1 MLQQF
6 SCACFWAKAHT
17 FELLYAH
24 IKNYRPYCL
33 LRTLGVQ
40 AGNNFQS
47 GGQTGHQV
55 QGGSNKV
62 LQIQKITFPPN
73 EVIFHFVWVT
83 AGNVSSIGRLHYTFY
98 VLFYF
103 ILFAVDIIIFDPNN
117 LLSFQWLLAQSV
129 RALESFK
136 ADVGCSS
143 PSRSKTDNRLQNIQ
157 MVDYCRVNI
166 GKNLLVNRLTI
177 LNNQINYEWLNLS
190 YDAFKLRCKNIL
202 LIFWLRLFDL

>member
-1 MLQQF
+1 MLTCCN
-6 SCACFWAKAHT
+6 SLVAPA
-17 FELLYAH
+17 FEQKRTPL
-24 IKNYRPYCL
+24 NYYM
-33 LRTLGVQ
+33 RTLRITALIASFVPWECKQ
-40 AGNNFQS
+40 AIISSQEDKQGIKFK
-47 GGQTGHQV
+47 GGAI
-55 QGGSNKV
+55 KCCKYKK
-62 LQIQKITFPPN
+62 LLPL
-73 EVIFHFVWVT
+73 IFHFVWVT